1 MEIIEIARSYIKV
14 SVEGRTAK
22 IEGEG
27 FSRKFSKV
35 APNYVDF
42 IVYPN
47 SLTNWSKP
55 WEDESIPSELRDKI
69 IDFIKEDFSRRGQ
82 LLAVE

>member
-1 MEIIEIARSYIKV
+1 MEIIEIARSYIKI

-27 FSRKFSKV
+27 FSREFSKV
-35 APNYVDF
+35 APDYVDF

-47 SLTNWSKP
+47 SLTHWSKP
-55 WEDESIPSELRDKI
+55 WEGESMPSELRDKI